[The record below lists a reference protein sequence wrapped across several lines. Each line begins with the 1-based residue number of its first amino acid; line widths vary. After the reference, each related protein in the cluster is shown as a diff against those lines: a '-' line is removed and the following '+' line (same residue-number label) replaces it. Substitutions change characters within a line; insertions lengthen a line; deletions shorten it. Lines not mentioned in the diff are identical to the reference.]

1 MELMGVT
8 AVIAPGKAKLSRFAG
23 VKMLANRCHHFSPRS
38 RAFFRSTIMR
48 LQPILVGVIAV
59 LLAGAPVLAQDRS
72 ELFAQL
78 DTNQDGY
85 VSLDEVPAEHRAKFE
100 RLLKLAGKEQEK
112 KINKALFQG
121 AVRAEKSG
129 SNAAQ
134 ADAKEEPRPRES
146 EDLFAKLD
154 MDKDGIVKAEE
165 VAESQ
170 KAAFERLLKNGD
182 IDGDGKLS
190 REEYA
195 ASTKATETPRQP
207 GRGGGAPGQARP
219 GGPPIDPR
227 EMFARMDRN
236 QDGKISK
243 DEAPPRIQENF
254 DRIDANSDGAL
265 SPEEF
270 GRVAGAFG
278 QRPPGAGGLPAPGMP
293 PMGLFSIL
301 DTDRDGEISTAE
313 IVGAGT
319 ALLKLDRNGD
329 GKLTPDEVFAQ
340 PPRGSQ
346 RPPQP

>member
-1 MELMGVT
+1 
-8 AVIAPGKAKLSRFAG
+8 
-23 VKMLANRCHHFSPRS
+23 
-38 RAFFRSTIMR
+38 MR
-48 LQPILVGVIAV
+48 LQIILSWTMATT
-59 LLAGAPVLAQDRS
+59 LAGSPVLAQDRS

-112 KINKALFQG
+112 KLDKALFQG
-121 AVRAEKSG
+121 AVRAEKPA
-129 SNAAQ
+129 SNVPP
-134 ADAKEEPRPRES
+134 ADAKEAPPPRGS
-146 EDLFAKLD
+146 DDLFAKLD
-154 MDKDGIVKAEE
+154 TDKDGIVKADE
-165 VAESQ
+165 VPESQ
-170 KAAFERLLKNGD
+170 KAAFDRLLKNGD

-207 GRGGGAPGQARP
+207 GRGGGAPGQPRP

-236 QDGKISK
+236 QDGKLSK
-243 DEAPPRIQENF
+243 DEAPPRMQENF
-254 DRIDANSDGAL
+254 DRIDANSDGGL

-270 GRVAGAFG
+270 SRVAGAFG
-278 QRPPGAGGLPAPGMP
+278 QRPPPGAGGLPPPGMP

-329 GKLTPDEVFAQ
+329 GKLTPDEVFAG
-340 PPRGSQ
+340 PPGGPR

>member
-1 MELMGVT
+1 
-8 AVIAPGKAKLSRFAG
+8 
-23 VKMLANRCHHFSPRS
+23 
-38 RAFFRSTIMR
+38 MR
-48 LQPILVGVIAV
+48 LQTILAWTMTTT
-59 LLAGAPVLAQDRS
+59 LAGSPVLGQDRS

-112 KINKALFQG
+112 KLNKALFQG

-129 SNAAQ
+129 SGAAPANTQ
-134 ADAKEEPRPRES
+134 EEASRPRAS
-146 EDLFAKLD
+146 DDLFAKLD
-154 MDKDGIVKAEE
+154 TDKDGIVKAAE

-170 KAAFERLLKNGD
+170 KAAFEQLLKNGD
-182 IDGDGKLS
+182 INGDGKLS

-207 GRGGGAPGQARP
+207 GRGGGAARQELPPGL
-219 GGPPIDPR
+219 R
-227 EMFARMDRN
+227 ELFARADRN
-236 QDGKISK
+236 GDGKLSRE
-243 DEAPPRIQENF
+243 EAQPRIPENF
-254 DRIDANSDGAL
+254 DRLDTDGDGSL
-265 SPEEF
+265 SPEEYA
-270 GRVAGAFG
+270 RVAGRSG
-278 QRPPGAGGLPAPGMP
+278 QRPPPGAAGFPPPGMP

-301 DTDRDGEISTAE
+301 DTDRDGEISTTE

-340 PPRGSQ
+340 APRGPQ

>member
-1 MELMGVT
+1 
-8 AVIAPGKAKLSRFAG
+8 
-23 VKMLANRCHHFSPRS
+23 
-38 RAFFRSTIMR
+38 MR
-48 LQPILVGVIAV
+48 LQPILVGVIAM

-112 KINKALFQG
+112 KLNKALFQG

-129 SNAAQ
+129 SNVAQ
-134 ADAKEEPRPRES
+134 ADGKEEPRPS
-146 EDLFAKLD
+146 ASDDLFARLD
-154 MDKDGIVKAEE
+154 ANKDGTVAAEE

-170 KAAFERLLKNGD
+170 KAAFQRLLKNGD

-219 GGPPIDPR
+219 SGPPIDSR
-227 EMFARMDRN
+227 EMFARLDRN
-236 QDGKISK
+236 QDGKLSK
-243 DEAPPRIQENF
+243 DEAPPRTQENF
-254 DRIDANSDGAL
+254 DRIDANSDGGL

-270 GRVAGAFG
+270 SRVAGAFG
-278 QRPPGAGGLPAPGMP
+278 QRPPPGAGGLPPPGMP

-329 GKLTPDEVFAQ
+329 GKLTPDEVFGQ
-340 PPRGSQ
+340 PPRGPQ